1 MKQAMIAWL
10 KPHLNALPAEA
21 KALCLN
27 LYESEE
33 DGEFDA
39 QLVACAVYDREDP
52 DWACPQNELYSTGE
66 ELFGFSSEDWEAALD
81 CMLELMGEIVGDGIL
96 PDAIEYVAVGF
107 VDGDLEEVFCRE

>member
-1 MKQAMIAWL
+1 MKQNMITWL
-10 KPHLNALPAEA
+10 KPHLIALPAEA

-33 DGEFDA
+33 EGEFDA
-39 QLVACAVYDREDP
+39 QLVACAAYDREDP
-52 DWACPQNELYSTGE
+52 DWACENIYSTGE

-81 CMLELMGEIVGDGIL
+81 LMLETVGEAIADGML

>member
-1 MKQAMIAWL
+1 MKKELITWL
-10 KPHLNALPAEA
+10 TPHLHALPAEA

-33 DGEFDA
+33 EGEFDD
-39 QLVACAVYDREDP
+39 QLVACVTYDREDP
-52 DWACPQNELYSTGE
+52 DWACEDIYSTGE

-81 CMLELMGEIVGDGIL
+81 LMLETMGEAIADGML

>member
-1 MKQAMIAWL
+1 MKQNMITWL
-10 KPHLNALPAEA
+10 KPHLIALPAEA

-33 DGEFDA
+33 EGEFDA
-39 QLVACAVYDREDP
+39 QLVACAAYDREDP
-52 DWACPQNELYSTGE
+52 DWACEDIYSTGE

-81 CMLELMGEIVGDGIL
+81 LMLETMSEAIADGIL

-107 VDGDLEEVFCRE
+107 VDGDLEEVFCRD

>member
-1 MKQAMIAWL
+1 MIAWL
-10 KPHLNALPAEA
+10 KPHLNALPPEA

-33 DGEFDA
+33 GEFDA
-39 QLVACAVYDREDP
+39 QLVACADYDREDP
-52 DWACPQNELYSTGE
+52 DWACEDIYSTGE

-81 CMLELMGEIVGDGIL
+81 LMLETLGEAVADGIL

>member
-1 MKQAMIAWL
+1 MKQELISWL
-10 KPHLNALPAEA
+10 TPHLQSLPAEA

-33 DGEFDA
+33 EGEFDA
-39 QLVACAVYDREDP
+39 QLVACAAYDREDP
-52 DWACPQNELYSTGE
+52 DWACEDIYSTGE

-81 CMLELMGEIVGDGIL
+81 LMLETMSEAIADGIL

>member
-1 MKQAMIAWL
+1 MKQNLIAWL
-10 KPHLNALPAEA
+10 TPHLQALPAEA

-27 LYESEE
+27 LYESEDE
-33 DGEFDA
+33 GEFDA
-39 QLVACAVYDREDP
+39 QLVACAAYDREDP
-52 DWACPQNELYSTGE
+52 DWACEDIFSTGE

-81 CMLELMGEIVGDGIL
+81 LMLETMSEAIADGIL

>member
-1 MKQAMIAWL
+1 MKQEMIAWL

-27 LYESEE
+27 LYESEA
-33 DGEFDA
+33 DKEFDA
-39 QLVACAVYDREDP
+39 QLVACADYDREDP
-52 DWACPQNELYSTGE
+52 DWACADVYSTGE
-66 ELFGFSSEDWEAALD
+66 ELFGFAAEGWEAALD
-81 CMLELMGEIVGDGIL
+81 RMLELMGEIVKDGIL

>member
-1 MKQAMIAWL
+1 MKQNMITWL
-10 KPHLNALPAEA
+10 KPHLIALPAEA

-33 DGEFDA
+33 EGEFDA
-39 QLVACAVYDREDP
+39 QLVACATYDREDP
-52 DWACPQNELYSTGE
+52 DWACEDIYSTGE

-81 CMLELMGEIVGDGIL
+81 LMLETMSEAIADGIL

>member
-1 MKQAMIAWL
+1 MKQELITWL
-10 KPHLNALPAEA
+10 TPQLQALPAEA
-21 KALCLN
+21 KSLCLN

-33 DGEFDA
+33 EGEFDA
-39 QLVACAVYDREDP
+39 QLVACAAYDREDP
-52 DWACPQNELYSTGE
+52 DWACEDIFSTGE

-81 CMLELMGEIVGDGIL
+81 LMLETMSEAIADGIL

>member
-1 MKQAMIAWL
+1 MKKELITWL
-10 KPHLNALPAEA
+10 TPHLQALPAEA

-33 DGEFDA
+33 EGEFDA
-39 QLVACAVYDREDP
+39 QLVACAAYDPEDP
-52 DWACPQNELYSTGE
+52 DWACEDIYSTGE

-81 CMLELMGEIVGDGIL
+81 LMLETMGEAIADGIL

>member
-1 MKQAMIAWL
+1 MKQELITWL
-10 KPHLNALPAEA
+10 TPHLQALHAEA
-21 KALCLN
+21 KSLCLN

-33 DGEFDA
+33 EGEFDA
-39 QLVACAVYDREDP
+39 QLVACAAYDREDP
-52 DWACPQNELYSTGE
+52 DWACEDIYSTGE

-81 CMLELMGEIVGDGIL
+81 LMLETMSEAIADGIL

>member
-1 MKQAMIAWL
+1 MKQELITWL
-10 KPHLNALPAEA
+10 TPHLQALPAEA
-21 KALCLN
+21 KSLCLN

-33 DGEFDA
+33 EGEFDA
-39 QLVACAVYDREDP
+39 QLVACAAYDREDP
-52 DWACPQNELYSTGE
+52 DWACEDIYSTGE

-81 CMLELMGEIVGDGIL
+81 LMLETMGKAVADGIL

>member
-1 MKQAMIAWL
+1 MKKELITWL
-10 KPHLNALPAEA
+10 TPHLQALPAEA

-33 DGEFDA
+33 EGEFDA
-39 QLVACAVYDREDP
+39 QLVACAAYDREDP
-52 DWACPQNELYSTGE
+52 DWACEDIYSTGE

-81 CMLELMGEIVGDGIL
+81 LMLETMSEAIADGIL

>member
-1 MKQAMIAWL
+1 MKKELITWL
-10 KPHLNALPAEA
+10 TPHLQALPAEA

-33 DGEFDA
+33 EGEFDA
-39 QLVACAVYDREDP
+39 QLVACAAYDREVP
-52 DWACPQNELYSTGE
+52 DWACEDIYSTGE

-81 CMLELMGEIVGDGIL
+81 LMLETMGKAVADGIL

>member
-1 MKQAMIAWL
+1 MKQNMITWL
-10 KPHLNALPAEA
+10 KPHLIALPAEA

-33 DGEFDA
+33 EGEFDA
-39 QLVACAVYDREDP
+39 QLVACAAYDREDP
-52 DWACPQNELYSTGE
+52 DWACEDIFSTGE

-81 CMLELMGEIVGDGIL
+81 LMLETMSEAIADGIL

-107 VDGDLEEVFCRE
+107 VDGDLEEVFCRK

>member
-1 MKQAMIAWL
+1 MKQELITWL
-10 KPHLNALPAEA
+10 TPHLQALPAGA

-33 DGEFDA
+33 EGEFDA
-39 QLVACAVYDREDP
+39 QLVACAAYDREDP
-52 DWACPQNELYSTGE
+52 DWACEDIYSTGE

-81 CMLELMGEIVGDGIL
+81 LMLETMSEAIADGIL